1 MIKLIDLAEEIKKP
15 KNIYAPGEEPS
26 NEPVS
31 NFIKKGFELGKPEVN
46 PETGT
51 VAHDVKYLP
60 DLLKA
65 YRELRLVRSNE
76 IKPFIEY
83 TENKE
88 IAELSSNV
96 YEALNRVMKAINKL
110 NTLVEREKKLI
121 ASRNYK

>member
-1 MIKLIDLAEEIKKP
+1 MIKLTDIAEAIKKP
-15 KNIYAPGEEPS
+15 ENIYIPGKGPDE
-26 NEPVS
+26 EPVS
-31 NFIKKGFELGKPEVN
+31 DFIKKGFELGEPKVN

-65 YRELRLVRSNE
+65 YRELRLIRSDE
-76 IKPFIEY
+76 IKPFVEY
-83 TENKE
+83 TENEE
-88 IAELSSNV
+88 IAKLSGGI
-96 YEALNRVMKAINKL
+96 YEALNRVMKAVNKL